1 MKSGSDHNTNIVAKV
16 SSVSVFAFV
25 DKQGVITETQK
36 YVKELGVLDQKE
48 SRVVIDLQH
57 NQEIPEKEAEVYIY
71 EGAKDE
77 FKDSAKVSS
86 VLSLAIMLSRNP
98 SEVDGPAKLKEL
110 FMPDDAE
117 TESESVR
124 QKPGFHFHNSA
135 WQENEFN

>member
-1 MKSGSDHNTNIVAKV
+1 M
-16 SSVSVFAFV
+16 
-25 DKQGVITETQK
+25 
-36 YVKELGVLDQKE
+36 KELGVLDQKE

-57 NQEIPEKEAEVYIY
+57 HQEIPEKEAEVYIY

-98 SEVDGPAKLKEL
+98 SEVDGPSKLKEL

-117 TESESVR
+117 AESESVR
-124 QKPGFHFHNSA
+124 
-135 WQENEFN
+135 